1 MGGWQCPDCGR
12 KFARPNQ
19 WHSCLRST
27 VENHFK
33 DRDPILRETY
43 DELIRKLEAIGRIQI
58 DPVKTS
64 IILGSRA
71 HFAVVYPYQ
80 GHLELEFLLDRQ
92 IKSERIHR
100 SQALGFARVSHFV
113 KLADPAEVDDEL
125 LNWLAQAYSMQSE
138 A

>member
-12 KFARPNQ
+12 EFARANQ
-19 WHSCLRST
+19 WHSCLRTT
-27 VENHFK
+27 VKTHFK

-43 DELIRKLEAIGRIQI
+43 DELIRKLEAIGRLQV
-58 DPVKTS
+58 DSVKTS

-80 GHLELEFLLDRQ
+80 GHLLLEFLSNRE

-100 SQALGFARVSHFV
+100 SQALGTARVSHFV
-113 KLADPAEVDDEL
+113 KLVEPADVDDEL
-125 LNWLAQAYSMQSE
+125 LNWLAQSYSLQS
-138 A
+138 